1 MNRIKVNRVVLAGI
15 VTVLVFIIVEIIVE
29 SVIGVALFGN
39 VIEEWYQ
46 KTYFISTWSVANHVL
61 NIFIAL
67 VICTT
72 LAWLY
77 AALRPMFGVGT
88 KTALITSAF
97 SLFFFATFYFN
108 LVNLGIIP
116 LRIALIDLGCNLVE
130 TPIAIIVGARIYEG
144 G

>member
-1 MNRIKVNRVVLAGI
+1 MNRIKVNRVVFAGI
-15 VTVLVFIIVEIIVE
+15 VTLIVFIIVEIIVE
-29 SVIGVALFGN
+29 SVIGRALFGSM
-39 VIEEWYQ
+39 IEEWYQ
-46 KTYFISTWSVANHVL
+46 KTYSISKWSVATHVL

-67 VICTT
+67 VICST

-97 SLFFFATFYFN
+97 SLFFFATFYLN

-116 LRIALIDLGCNLVE
+116 LQIALIDLGCNLIE
-130 TPIAIIVGARIYEG
+130 IPIAITVGARIYEG